1 MHPRIILA
9 IARKDASDIFLNKSS
24 LFVLLT
30 PICLSLLWAGIA
42 VLVGSRTT
50 SILVYNPGQSNV
62 VQAVSDAFPGSQVT
76 QANAASEVTAA
87 FGPNGLHKSSSFA
100 IGLIIPANFD
110 SGLRAGNHQ
119 QVNLYI
125 NGDDVNRQTA
135 TLVQAVIANYARTL
149 ANPQSPGN
157 FATALINPPST
168 TNPRSSV
175 PELLISPS

>member
-1 MHPRIILA
+1 MDTRIIRG
-9 IARKDASDIFLNKSS
+9 IARKEARDIFLNKSS

-62 VQAVSDAFPGSQVT
+62 VQAVSNAFPGSQVT

-119 QVNLYI
+119 QGKLYI
-125 NGDDVNRQTA
+125 NRGDTNKQTA
-135 TLVQAVIANYARTL
+135 TLRHA
-149 ANPQSPGN
+149 
-157 FATALINPPST
+157 
-168 TNPRSSV
+168 
-175 PELLISPS
+175 